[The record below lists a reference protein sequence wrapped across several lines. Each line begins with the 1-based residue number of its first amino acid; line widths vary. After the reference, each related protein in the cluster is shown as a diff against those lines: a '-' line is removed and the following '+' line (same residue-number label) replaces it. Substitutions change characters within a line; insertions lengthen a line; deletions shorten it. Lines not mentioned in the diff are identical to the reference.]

1 MRERRDESRERNVME
16 RASGGVGSIAASEF
30 GLNEFVVVA
39 FGRAA
44 AAAAD

>member
-1 MRERRDESRERNVME
+1 MARRVARKERNGTGF
-16 RASGGVGSIAASEF
+16 GGVGSIAASEF